1 MESTTTTA
9 AAASCSADQRTCAI
23 CLESLLQKTSRSS
36 SSSTAKVGAAV
47 PCGHVFHFKCY
58 KKWYSAQR
66 RRHQRLP
73 QSQQQQDNGDAFR
86 TKCPMCNCLCENFVQ
101 IYLGE
106 NNDNSISTA
115 RSPNSDGS
123 RSAEGVA
130 SLPSAAVAE
139 ESDESSMILLAGRAE
154 DSAKRLDRVKDK
166 LNKYK
171 KEHKSLEKKLEDER
185 RHNSENLE
193 RTIERHAK
201 ERRAWKRQ
209 QTRLQEEVAEK
220 EEEKQAVQQALEQRR
235 EDHRKDRRHWRR
247 ECKKMELKRAQDVD
261 AAVEQNLAQVE
272 NWEDQKIKHQ
282 EEMEKKSQENDQL
295 LHEIDRTIT
304 LQVEERRRWEQRFQ
318 AMQDELEKAKS
329 DKLAAEAKVARA
341 TQGIAQMQI
350 YNDMR
355 KGQIQKLTK
364 EKAALVQEVEDL
376 KSTLDEEIVIEF
388 E

>member
-1 MESTTTTA
+1 MESTTA
-9 AAASCSADQRTCAI
+9 AATCSADQRTCAI
-23 CLESLLQKTSRSS
+23 CLESLLQKSSRSS

-73 QSQQQQDNGDAFR
+73 PPQQQQDNGDAFR
-86 TKCPMCNCLCENFVQ
+86 TKCPMCNRLCENFVQ

-106 NNDNSISTA
+106 NSNTTSTM
-115 RSPNSDGS
+115 RSPNSAGS
-123 RSAEGVA
+123 GSAEGVA
-130 SLPSAAVAE
+130 SLPSAAAAAAE
-139 ESDESSMILLAGRAE
+139 DNDESSMLLLVGRAE

-185 RHNSENLE
+185 RYNSENLE

-209 QTRLQEEVAEK
+209 ETRLQEEVAEK
-220 EEEKQAVQQALEQRR
+220 EEEKQAVQRALDRR
-235 EDHRKDRRHWRR
+235 KEEHRKDRRHWRR

-261 AAVEQNLAQVE
+261 AAVEQNLAQIE
-272 NWEDQKIKHQ
+272 DWEDQKIEHQ
-282 EEMEKKSQENDQL
+282 EEMEKKAQENDQL

-304 LQVEERRRWEQRFQ
+304 LQVEERRRWEQRFR
-318 AMQDELEKAKS
+318 AMQDDLEKAKS
-329 DKLAAEAKVARA
+329 DKVAAEAKVARA

-364 EKAALVQEVEDL
+364 EKVALVQEVEDL